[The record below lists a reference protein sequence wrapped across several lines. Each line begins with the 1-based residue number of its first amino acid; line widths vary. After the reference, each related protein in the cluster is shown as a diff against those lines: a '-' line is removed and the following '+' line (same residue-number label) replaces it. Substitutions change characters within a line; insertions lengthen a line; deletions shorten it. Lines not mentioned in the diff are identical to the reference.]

1 MTILV
6 TGATGTT
13 GGAVV
18 RQLAAA
24 GVPVR
29 ALTRNPA
36 RARGV
41 LPAGVEVVG
50 GDLTRPG
57 ELPLAGVTAAF
68 LLAAIES
75 DDAVA
80 HAREFL
86 ASAPD
91 LRRVVFLSSSA
102 VTVRRPGSYEL
113 HHDVERVVEA
123 SGVAWTHVRPGEF
136 MANKMVWARTIRE
149 EDVVRAPFPE
159 SVGAPVHEDDVAEV
173 AVHALLR
180 DGHAGKAY
188 TLSGPEA
195 LTHVEQ
201 AAAIG
206 RGLGR
211 PIRFERLTYGQARAT
226 LIRDEGLPYD
236 VAEYLLGYMA
246 QHNEEPASVTPDYTT
261 VTGNPGRTL
270 TTWAADHSPT
280 LTRP

>member
-6 TGATGTT
+6 TGATGTI

-24 GVPVR
+24 GVPAR

-36 RARGV
+36 RAV
-41 LPAGVEVVG
+41 LPDGVEVVG
-50 GDLTRPG
+50 GDLTRPE
-57 ELPLAGVTAAF
+57 ELPLAGVTAVF

-75 DDAVA
+75 PEAVA
-80 HAREFL
+80 HARTFL
-86 ASAPD
+86 ANAPD
-91 LRRVVFLSSSA
+91 LRRVVYLSSSA
-102 VTVRRPGSYEL
+102 VTARRPGSYEL

-123 SGVAWTHVRPGEF
+123 SGLEWTHVRPGEF
-136 MANKMVWARTIRE
+136 MANKLIWARSIKE

-180 DGHAGKAY
+180 EGHAGRVY
-188 TLSGPEA
+188 TVSGPEA

-201 AAAIG
+201 VDAIG

-246 QHNEEPASVTPDYTT
+246 QHAEEPASVTPDFTT
-261 VTGNPGRTL
+261 VTGHPGRTL
-270 TTWAADHSPT
+270 STWAADHATT
-280 LTRP
+280 LT